1 MWQLMKPA
9 SRVKCQN
16 QSIFEYY
23 IFNSKLLNQDVEKM
37 AFLPLEM

>member
-16 QSIFEYY
+16 RSLFERY
-23 IFNSKLLNQDVEKM
+23 IFNSKILNQDVEKM
-37 AFLPLEM
+37 EFLPLEM